1 MRVFITGATGFIG
14 SHVVNLAHARG
25 IEVVA
30 HRRSAASKPRVAL
43 NKEPIWVEGSLSEV
57 AAADIEG
64 CSAIIHLAAHSAN
77 VPYDTL
83 ENCME
88 QNVNEPL
95 KLFQTCKQA
104 GIERFI
110 VAGSCFEY
118 GESGVRYE
126 FIPVDAPLE
135 PTQSYP
141 TSKAK
146 ASMAFCEFAREEQVE
161 LLILRIFHVYGEGE
175 LATRF
180 WPSLKAAAEKGE
192 DFPMSAGEQVR
203 DFVPVELVAKTFIN
217 ALEREDL
224 EPGKPVINNLGTGKP
239 MSLREF
245 AEREW
250 KGFNASGR
258 LLIGEVPTRPGEVM
272 RYVPET

>member
-1 MRVFITGATGFIG
+1 MRIFLTGATGFIG
-14 SHVVNLAHARG
+14 SHVVNLAHQQG
-25 IEVVA
+25 IEVLA
-30 HRRSAASKPRVAL
+30 HRRSANSRPRVAL
-43 NKEPIWVEGSLSEV
+43 DKEPTWVEGKFSELK
-57 AAADIEG
+57 AGQLEG
-64 CSAIIHLAAHSAN
+64 CDAVLHLAAHSAN

-83 ENCME
+83 ENCIE
-88 QNVNEPL
+88 ENVNEPL
-95 KLFQTCKQA
+95 KLFRTCVNA
-104 GIERFI
+104 GIKRFI

-118 GESGVRYE
+118 GESGARYD

-146 ASMAFCEFAREEQVE
+146 ASIAFSDFAREARVE

-203 DFVPVELVAKTFIN
+203 DFVPVELVAKTFID
-217 ALEREDL
+217 ALGRDDL
-224 EPGKPVINNLGTGKP
+224 EPGVPVISNLGTGKP

-250 KGFNASGR
+250 KNFNAAGR

-272 RYVPET
+272 RFVPEL

>member
-1 MRVFITGATGFIG
+1 MKIFVTGATGFIG
-14 SHVVNLAHARG
+14 SHMVNLAHEQG

-30 HRRSAASKPRVAL
+30 HRRGPDSKPRVAL
-43 NKEPIWVEGSLSEV
+43 NREPQWVDGPLSEV
-57 AAADIEG
+57 SAADLAG
-64 CSAIIHLAAHSAN
+64 CSAVIHLAAHSAN

-83 ENCME
+83 ENCIE

-95 KLFQTCKQA
+95 KLFAACKAA

-110 VAGSCFEY
+110 IAGSCFEY
-118 GESGVRYE
+118 GESGARYE

-146 ASMAFCEFAREEQVE
+146 ASVAFSDFAREAGVE

-192 DFPMSAGEQVR
+192 DFPMSAGDQVR
-203 DFVPVELVAKTFIN
+203 DFVPVQFVAKTFID
-217 ALEREDL
+217 ALGREDL
-224 EPGKPVINNLGTGKP
+224 QAGEPVINNLGTGNP

-250 KGFNASGR
+250 KSFGASGR
-258 LLIGEVPTRPGEVM
+258 LLIGEVSTRPGEVM
-272 RYVPET
+272 RFVPEL